1 MSKDDFL
8 GVTEPLEHPQVIETH
23 RGLIKDF
30 ACRAHAISMVI
41 LRSLS
46 TSLELQP
53 VGAAQASGDVLVNL
67 HCIDQPSQDTVTFI
81 KYPHLDP
88 PPATQPLAS
97 HTDYGSI
104 TLVFPDSPGLQ
115 LLVRT
120 PEGEKWQ
127 NIMPKQGHAVV
138 NCGDALSLLTS
149 NAVRSNIHRVASQI
163 ERKATAARYTI
174 GYFARPLNDVR
185 LKPMTGTF
193 GTQQSGFETDDG
205 VPPTT
210 KEWVSRRYRSRL
222 LDQYKGESAWEDTTG
237 TEKRAMMTN

>member
-8 GVTEPLEHPQVIETH
+8 GVTGPLDHPQVIETH
-23 RGLIKDF
+23 RGLIRNF
-30 ACRAHAISMVI
+30 AYGAHAISMVI
-41 LRSLS
+41 LQSLS
-46 TSLELQP
+46 SSLQLQP
-53 VGAAQASGDVLVNL
+53 LNASQTSGDVLPNL
-67 HCIDQPSQDTVTFI
+67 HCIDKPSQDTVTFI

-88 PPATQPLAS
+88 APVTQPLAS

-120 PEGEKWQ
+120 PDGERWQ
-127 NIMPKQGHAVV
+127 NIMPKPGHAVV

-149 NAVRSNIHRVASQI
+149 NAVRSNIHRVASQV
-163 ERKATAARYTI
+163 ERMSTAPRYTI
-174 GYFARPLNDVR
+174 GYFARPLDDVR

-193 GTQQSGFETDDG
+193 GIQQSGLETDDNT
-205 VPPTT
+205 PPTT

-222 LDQYKGESAWEDTTG
+222 LKQYKGENAWEDTTG
-237 TEKRAMMTN
+237 TEKRAMMTD